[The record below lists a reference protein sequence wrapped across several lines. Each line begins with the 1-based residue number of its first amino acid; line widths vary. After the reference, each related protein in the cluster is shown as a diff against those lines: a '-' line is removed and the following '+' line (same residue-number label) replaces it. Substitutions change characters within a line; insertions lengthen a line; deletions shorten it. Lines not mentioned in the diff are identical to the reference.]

1 MAAIGHLK
9 KQWAT
14 LDSQLKNMRA
24 TATKSNAAW
33 AIITANS
40 RPVAAKTVPN
50 TTPVITACSAPMRL
64 NSVQPFRVRSGE
76 ALSFVLTGNASRPKM
91 PTHMGAAPQVGQ
103 VLGHYRL
110 LERLGEGGMGV
121 VWRAEDTRL
130 QRQVALKFLLADAAH
145 DSTRRK
151 RFEQEA
157 RAAAVLSHPGI
168 ATVHEL
174 AGADDQTF
182 IVFEYVPGTTLRSSI
197 IPGGA
202 STGELLD
209 IAADVADAL
218 AAAHAAGMVHRDLKP
233 ENVMRMPSGRCKV
246 LDFGLARISDAPSEG
261 LTRSY
266 LTTPGIVLGTV
277 GYMAPEQ
284 LEGKPVDFR
293 ADIFAFGTLLY
304 ELATGVHPFHG
315 SSSASTIVSIVKEEP
330 RPLTERCRLH
340 PAELD
345 RIVRKCLRKNR
356 EERYQSTLDLLVDL
370 RSLKRE
376 LSTSGVSSPVG
387 AQESADG
394 LRHQAA
400 NPLTESTFVLTE
412 RVCRKLNR
420 ATLDPRI
427 IGDHLCYADN
437 QVRSDV
443 LVIFLHGLGLD
454 HLDFEPILKRLAYR
468 GLSPTLY
475 GCEPDRRARISLSL
489 ADHVV

>member
-1 MAAIGHLK
+1 MCL
-9 KQWAT
+9 
-14 LDSQLKNMRA
+14 
-24 TATKSNAAW
+24 
-33 AIITANS
+33 
-40 RPVAAKTVPN
+40 
-50 TTPVITACSAPMRL
+50 
-64 NSVQPFRVRSGE
+64 E
-76 ALSFVLTGNASRPKM
+76 PKM
-91 PTHMGAAPQVGQ
+91 PTPMGSAPHVGQ

-130 QRQVALKFLLADAAH
+130 QREVALKFLLADAAH

-174 AGADDQTF
+174 ARADDQIF

-197 IPGGA
+197 VLGGM
-202 STGELLD
+202 STEELLD
-209 IAADVADAL
+209 IGAEIADAL
-218 AAAHAAGMVHRDLKP
+218 AAAHAAGVVHRDLKP

-246 LDFGLARISDAPSEG
+246 LDFGLARLSTSPTPEG
-261 LTRSY
+261 ETRSN
-266 LTTPGIVLGTV
+266 LTTAGMVLGTV

-315 SSSASTIVSIVKEEP
+315 SSSAATIVSIVKEEA
-330 RPLTERCRLH
+330 RPLTERNRSQ

-345 RIVRKCLRKNR
+345 RIIRTCLRKDR

-376 LSTSGVSSPVG
+376 SITTSSSSVVE
-387 AQESADG
+387 AQAAADG
-394 LRHQAA
+394 LRSQAA
-400 NPLTESTFVLTE
+400 NTLAESAFVLTE
-412 RVCRKLNR
+412 RICRKLNR

-427 IGDHLCYADN
+427 IGDHLRYADN

-454 HLDFEPILKRLAYR
+454 HLDFEPILKCLAYR

-489 ADHVV
+489 ADHVVILREL